1 MVEQEPSGEIYRE
14 ASAIQRVPL
23 DTAERKVGPNGNKHD
38 ATNAFIDSLER
49 QGERGIDRVGSLAD
63 KIHVI
68 REFGQEKGEIL
79 VGLWSAMMME
89 RERNFSR
96 IILYARTTFEGRDVN
111 DPKVMHEMS
120 AFLIER
126 MLPFYEEMVDKVRR
140 ARSLKTIF
148 TMDDDR
154 KKLEQY
160 LDRWLNRMRENFE
173 AVGRGSGNGEHFE
186 DDDKPAA
193 IGH

>member
-1 MVEQEPSGEIYRE
+1 MFEQEPSGEVYTE
-14 ASAIQRVPL
+14 ASAIQRVAP
-23 DTAERKVGPNGNKHD
+23 DSVERKVGPNDNKHD
-38 ATNAFIDSLER
+38 AVSAFIDSLER
-49 QGERGIDRVGSLAD
+49 LGNRGIERVGSLAD
-63 KIHVI
+63 EKNVI
-68 REFGQEKGEIL
+68 AEFGQDKGEVL

-96 IILYARTTFEGRDVN
+96 IILEARKTFDGRDVS
-111 DPKVMHEMS
+111 DPGVMAEMS

-148 TMDDDR
+148 ASDEDR
-154 KKLEQY
+154 KQLAQY
-160 LDRWLNRMRENFE
+160 LDQWLNHMRDNFE
-173 AVGRGSGNGEHFE
+173 AVGRGSNNG
-186 DDDKPAA
+186 KPPIAKDELLG